1 MTLHLKWGSRHIILM
16 SVFPST
22 LWTWNVPFKR
32 LLWAYTIHV
41 SIVTDVECRQ
51 NIDPSKKIPDYIFV
65 LKKTQLVKSISLIL
79 FWNTE
84 FFSIKHH
91 IKWRGGGGQ
100 FCRELYDHEETTTY
114 KTQSQIRNCMF
125 LAPHLST
132 GASLNRI
139 FGVKV
144 IPEQS
149 NKTWLFFQKKVVRTR
164 LV

>member
-1 MTLHLKWGSRHIILM
+1 MSLYDPCFYSNWCWVQTKYRSEQENSWLHFCFEKN
-16 SVFPST
+16 T
-22 LWTWNVPFKR
+22 
-32 LLWAYTIHV
+32 A
-41 SIVTDVECRQ
+41 C
-51 NIDPSKKIPDYIFV
+51 KINLSYPV
-65 LKKTQLVKSISLIL
+65 LKYRKS
-79 FWNTE
+79 
-84 FFSIKHH
+84 FFIKHH